1 MAKAKTNYEKRFYQ
15 RILKAINR
23 EDAKGF
29 YKEFNNAIK
38 SGKMTIS
45 QMRTKSQLSFDA
57 TWINVITS
65 YLPYLEKIVRNPRI
79 YMEAIEMV
87 TPIQSAK
94 KITARSVQ
102 HLSANVQN
110 VQEIRSDG
118 TIVPSK
124 VLSTIYEDTMNIYE
138 NRFIMT
144 LISKLAA
151 FVEVRYEQIAEKTES
166 YQTDYL
172 RVQDVFKWRNY
183 DIEANIDLKVKE
195 QVEDEESQKNL
206 ELVEDIRTIRSYVRG
221 FMQSAFYQTMKE
233 SRARAVNP
241 PILRTNIIVKSVEY
255 NSCLKLWQFLDSY
268 RQLGVSVGVFDKE
281 LDFDEDFVNKV
292 SDMLMLNYSLITEN
306 QADREDT
313 YNLLPYKK
321 RREKEIRFS
330 KTELVVEEMLDEDA
344 DIKAVPPTISEYYY
358 QRMKQISKTNFTRQ
372 VNSGISYNRS
382 FLNIYKK
389 MLKIENGVQKE
400 ILQGLEKRL
409 RKRYPTK
416 IKSAAK
422 VTFLKRVRSIYK
434 SVILIK
440 KADLES
446 AEAKLRKAEADL
458 EKNMALIKP
467 ETKAFRK
474 KEREKAARRARKKA
488 RAKGL
493 PVPKMKDLIKEEE
506 EEPIIDLPEV
516 DDEDLSESELLA
528 SEDEVVKKPV
538 KKAVKKGEPEP
549 IDVVIVKANEDEED
563 EE

>member
-221 FMQSAFYQTMKE
+221 FMQSVFYQTMKE

-538 KKAVKKGEPEP
+538 KKAVNKGEPEP

>member
-467 ETKAFRK
+467 ETKAFRQ

-506 EEPIIDLPEV
+506 EEPIIVLPEV
-516 DDEDLSESELLA
+516 DDEDISESELLA
-528 SEDEVVKKPV
+528 SEDEVVKKPA

-549 IDVVIVKANEDEED
+549 IDVVVIKANEDEED